1 MVKSSR
7 RRPIG
12 LKKTKVEKLAAFLLI
27 LILCNFLELMR
38 CHMRIGYCKLGGLQ
52 TDRAI
57 GAL

>member
-12 LKKTKVEKLAAFLLI
+12 LKKMRVEKLAVFVLI

-38 CHMRIGYCKLGGLQ
+38 CHMRIGCSKLGGL
-52 TDRAI
+52 
-57 GAL
+57 